1 MKRLVTHSFSLIMYL
16 RSGYTTTARAGLGI
30 RVEVGF
36 RPRKR
41 ERRVRLQGNALIFI
55 RRVLFEAVS
64 NLSGELGD
72 KRVAHHSE
80 VKTQH

>member
-1 MKRLVTHSFSLIMYL
+1 
-16 RSGYTTTARAGLGI
+16 
-30 RVEVGF
+30 
-36 RPRKR
+36 
-41 ERRVRLQGNALIFI
+41 VRLQGNALIFI

-80 VKTQH
+80 VKTQY